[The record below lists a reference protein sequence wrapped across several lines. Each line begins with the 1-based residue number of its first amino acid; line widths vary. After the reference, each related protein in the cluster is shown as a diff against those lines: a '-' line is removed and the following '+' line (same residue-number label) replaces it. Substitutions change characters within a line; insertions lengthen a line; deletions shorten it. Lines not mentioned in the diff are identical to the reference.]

1 MNQLIRM
8 MLNNPRLL
16 NQETSLNFKCPY
28 HAKVMKVLERIRRAI
43 VVNPLAILY
52 INNKMQNYEIDWN
65 SNMKNSFSFE

>member
-1 MNQLIRM
+1 M
-8 MLNNPRLL
+8 MLNNPKLF
-16 NQETSLNFKCPY
+16 NQDISLNFKCPY

-65 SNMKNSFSFE
+65 PSSITKFC